1 MAHGKG
7 TAHHKLHGLV
17 GWGLIIGLPF
27 AIGSAVGAIGGG
39 ADGFKAWLSTPLSG
53 VGFLAFFTAAIW
65 YVKLEMDE
73 VIMDYFGGGARSFGL
88 LANRLA
94 ALIVWAMM
102 AYVVIK
108 LAFMGA

>member
-39 ADGFKAWLSTPLSG
+39 ADGFKAWLSTPLVFRRWG
-53 VGFLAFFTAAIW
+53 ALIW
-65 YVKLEMDE
+65 LIGEP
-73 VIMDYFGGGARSFGL
+73 SSC
-88 LANRLA
+88 ANR
-94 ALIVWAMM
+94 
-102 AYVVIK
+102 
-108 LAFMGA
+108 MGYDGLRGHKTRIYGSLKNGTEKRL

>member
-39 ADGFKAWLSTPLSG
+39 ADGFKAWLSTPL
-53 VGFLAFFTAAIW
+53 VW